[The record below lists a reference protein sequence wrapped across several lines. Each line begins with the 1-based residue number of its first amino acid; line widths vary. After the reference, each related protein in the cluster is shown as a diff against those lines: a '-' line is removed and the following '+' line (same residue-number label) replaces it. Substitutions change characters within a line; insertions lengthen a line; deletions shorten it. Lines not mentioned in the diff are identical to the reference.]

1 MYNIVT
7 YLSFIVNFVSV
18 CFMQGMTTRIHRALL
33 GGASLLLVGVCHAFP
48 QPGSYISNVASGDYT
63 DEMGNVLLV
72 NSNPVALEVQ
82 KTYSL
87 TLLQNQNQ
95 YGAIGGTVNLPHVL
109 TNTGNTTDRYTLSLV
124 QSSNDNFDLSNVKVY
139 ADRDQNGLPD
149 NTEDLLLGSIELNA
163 GQSLAVVIVGSIP
176 TTVAFNQLSSL
187 DLKAVSQQ
195 NATLSAQVTDTIRVV
210 DDAVISLI
218 KAQSASEGIIGDQI
232 TYTLTYRNTGTA
244 TRRVVLQ
251 DVLDDSLEYVSGSAI
266 WNQNTTALTDANDT
280 EASENTGITYQLKPD
295 GKSLEASIAAVAPLS
310 SGTLSFKAK
319 VKQGAANKIPNTAG
333 FVQYD
338 TDNMTV
344 KLSSFSNTVIYNL
357 AAVYGVVLN
366 NKSSSATN
374 VGNPNS
380 SPDNLVIQASLTPGQ
395 EVFFNNYVWNVGNTT
410 DVYNLSYS
418 SSNLPSCAKVN
429 FYTQD
434 GKTLLTDTNGDGKV
448 DTGSISSAAVKQI
461 QVGVSAS
468 TGCNSSV
475 SHINVDVVATS
486 IASNLVSDPIRNQI
500 TALTVVSSSSDL
512 YNADQSG
519 LGVGVVDNL
528 GQALRTVK
536 VASAKAVFPLVAK
549 NNSTQANNYNLYASF
564 SAIDVANIVPTTK
577 TGFSVKFYEGDASCQ
592 TVGKQ
597 ITNTGT
603 LAAGASKAYCAVID
617 VDASQQNFSIP
628 IWFAIQ
634 SPVNQQA
641 DSIKNQIESNVAR
654 LLTLT
659 NDQQGQVGVGGTIV
673 YAHTLKNL
681 GNMAEGANAG
691 SQVNLKV
698 VPLKNDGF
706 VYSLYY
712 DANKNGQ
719 IDSTDQII
727 SATTS
732 LNQLLGSAG
741 LLPQTDIQLLLK
753 VQAAPSAP
761 EGVVSQADIWIEISD
776 FNGIHL
782 DNLKNTDVT
791 TVATGHLQLL
801 KTQAA
806 NSSCI
811 TSNLAA
817 LSYTTQLVSVKPNQ
831 CVAYKLTLKNDGSS
845 VVKNVQFN
853 DVVPAYTSLVGTPV
867 IVPTGVDL
875 SSGEKVSALVSSL
888 DPNQEANFYFVI
900 RVNP

>member
-1 MYNIVT
+1 MKINKKKFSA
-7 YLSFIVNFVSV
+7 LSFLF
-18 CFMQGMTTRIHRALL
+18 FF
-33 GGASLLLVGVCHAFP
+33 SLEAHAFP

-87 TLLQNQNQ
+87 TLVQNQNQ
-95 YGAIGGTVNLPHVL
+95 YGVVGGAVNLPHVL
-109 TNTGNTTDRYTLSLV
+109 TNTGNTADRYTLGLM
-124 QSSNDNFDLSNVKVY
+124 QSSTDNFDLSNVKVY

-149 NTEDLLLGSIELNA
+149 NTEDLLVGSIELNA

-176 TTVAFNQLSSL
+176 TNVSFNQLSSL

-210 DDAVISLI
+210 DDAVISLV
-218 KAQSASEGIIGDQI
+218 KAQSTSEGNIGDLI

-251 DVLDDSLEYVSGSAI
+251 DVLDDSLEYVSGSAV
-266 WNQNTTALTDANDT
+266 WNQNSTALTDANDT
-280 EASENTGITYQLKPD
+280 EGSANTGIAYQLKPD
-295 GKSLEASIAAVAPLS
+295 GKSLEASITAVAPLT
-310 SGTLSFKAK
+310 SGTLAFKAK
-319 VKQGAANKIPNTAG
+319 VKQGATNKIPNTAG

-338 TDNMTV
+338 TDSTTV

-374 VGNPNS
+374 LGNPNS
-380 SPDNLVIQASLTPGQ
+380 SPDNLVVQASLKPGQ
-395 EVFFNNYVWNVGNTT
+395 EVFFNNYVWNIGNTT
-410 DVYNLSYS
+410 DTYNLSYS
-418 SSNLPSCAKVN
+418 SNNNNLSSCATVN
-429 FYTQD
+429 FYAQD

-448 DTGSISSAAVKQI
+448 DTGSISNAAVKQI

-468 TGCNSSV
+468 TGCTSSGNT
-475 SHINVDVVATS
+475 INIDVVATS
-486 IASNLVSDPIRNQI
+486 IASSTVSDPIRNQI
-500 TALTVVSSSSDL
+500 TALTATSSSSDL

-519 LGVGVVDNL
+519 LGVGIVDNA
-528 GQALRTVK
+528 GQPLRTVK
-536 VASAKAVFPLVAK
+536 VTSGKAVFPLVAK

-564 SAIDVANIVPTTK
+564 SAIDVANIALTAK

-603 LAAGASKAYCAVID
+603 LGAGASKTYCAVID
-617 VDASQQNFSIP
+617 VDVSQQNFTAP

-659 NDQQGQVGVGGTIV
+659 NDQQGQVSVGGTIV

-681 GNMAEGANAG
+681 GNIAEGANAG

-698 VPLKNDGF
+698 VPLRNDGF
-706 VYSLYY
+706 VYTLYY

-719 IDSTDQII
+719 IDSADQII

-741 LLPQTDIQLLLK
+741 LLAQADIQLLLK
-753 VQAAPSAP
+753 VQAAPSAT
-761 EGVVSQADIWIEISD
+761 EGVVSQADIVVEVSD

-791 TVATGHLQLL
+791 TVATGHLQLV

-806 NSSCI
+806 NSSC
-811 TSNLAA
+811 TTTNLAS
-817 LSYTTQLVSVKPNQ
+817 LSYSTQLVSVKPNQ
-831 CVAYKLTLKNDGSS
+831 CVVYKLTLKNDGSS

-867 IVPTGVDL
+867 IVPSGTNL
-875 SSGEKVSALVSSL
+875 SSGDKVSALVSSL

>member
-280 EASENTGITYQLKPD
+280 EASANTGITYQLKPD

-617 VDASQQNFSIP
+617 VDASQQNFSVP

-681 GNMAEGANAG
+681 GNIAEGANAG

>member
-1 MYNIVT
+1 MKINKKKFSA
-7 YLSFIVNFVSV
+7 LSFLF
-18 CFMQGMTTRIHRALL
+18 FF
-33 GGASLLLVGVCHAFP
+33 SLEAHAFP
-48 QPGSYISNVASGDYT
+48 QPGSYISNIASGDYT

-87 TLLQNQNQ
+87 TLVQNQNQ
-95 YGAIGGTVNLPHVL
+95 YGVVGGAVNLPHVL
-109 TNTGNTTDRYTLSLV
+109 TNTGNTADRYTLGLV
-124 QSSNDNFDLSNVKVY
+124 QSSTDNFDLSNVKVY

-149 NTEDLLLGSIELNA
+149 NTEDLLVGSIELNA

-176 TTVAFNQLSSL
+176 TNVSFNQLSSL

-210 DDAVISLI
+210 DDAVISLV
-218 KAQSASEGIIGDQI
+218 KAQSTSEGNIGDLI

-251 DVLDDSLEYVSGSAI
+251 DVLDDSLEYVSGSAV
-266 WNQNTTALTDANDT
+266 WNQNSTALTDANDT
-280 EASENTGITYQLKPD
+280 EGSANTGISYQLKPD
-295 GKSLEASIAAVAPLS
+295 GKSLEASITAVAPLT
-310 SGTLSFKAK
+310 SGTLAFKAK
-319 VKQGAANKIPNTAG
+319 VKQGATNKIPNTAG

-338 TDNMTV
+338 TDSTTV

-374 VGNPNS
+374 LGNPNS
-380 SPDNLVIQASLTPGQ
+380 SPDNLVVQASLKPGQ
-395 EVFFNNYVWNVGNTT
+395 EVFFNNYVWNIGNTT
-410 DVYNLSYS
+410 DTYNLSYS
-418 SSNLPSCAKVN
+418 SNNNNLSGCATVN
-429 FYTQD
+429 FYAQD

-448 DTGSISSAAVKQI
+448 DTGSISNAAVKQI

-468 TGCNSSV
+468 TGCTSSGNT
-475 SHINVDVVATS
+475 INIDVVATS
-486 IASNLVSDPIRNQI
+486 IASSTVSDPIRNQI
-500 TALTVVSSSSDL
+500 TALTAASSSSDL

-519 LGVGVVDNL
+519 LGVGIVDNA
-528 GQALRTVK
+528 GQPLRTVK
-536 VASAKAVFPLVAK
+536 ATSGKAVFPLVAK

-564 SAIDVANIVPTTK
+564 SAIDVANIALTAK

-603 LAAGASKAYCAVID
+603 LGAGASKTYCAVID
-617 VDASQQNFSIP
+617 VDVSQQNFTAP

-659 NDQQGQVGVGGTIV
+659 NDQQGQVSVGGTIV

-698 VPLKNDGF
+698 VPLRNDGF
-706 VYSLYY
+706 VYTLYY
-712 DANKNGQ
+712 DTNKNGQ

-741 LLPQTDIQLLLK
+741 LLAQADIQLLLK
-753 VQAAPSAP
+753 VQAAPSAT
-761 EGVVSQADIWIEISD
+761 EGVVSQADIVVEVSD

-791 TVATGHLQLL
+791 TVATGHLQLV

-806 NSSCI
+806 NSSC
-811 TSNLAA
+811 TTTNLAA
-817 LSYTTQLVSVKPNQ
+817 LSYSTQLVSVKPNQ
-831 CVAYKLTLKNDGSS
+831 CVVYKLTLKNDGSS

-867 IVPTGVDL
+867 IVPSGTNL
-875 SSGEKVSALVSSL
+875 SSGDKVSALVSSL

>member
-1 MYNIVT
+1 MT

-280 EASENTGITYQLKPD
+280 EASANTGITYQLKPD

-500 TALTVVSSSSDL
+500 TALTVVASSSDL

-597 ITNTGT
+597 IINTGT

>member
-1 MYNIVT
+1 MT

-280 EASENTGITYQLKPD
+280 EASANTGITYQLKPD

-338 TDNMTV
+338 TDNTTV

-395 EVFFNNYVWNVGNTT
+395 EVFFSNYVWNVGNTT

-468 TGCNSSV
+468 TGCSSSV

-486 IASNLVSDPIRNQI
+486 ITSNLVSDPIRNQI

-536 VASAKAVFPLVAK
+536 VVSAKAVFPLVAK
-549 NNSTQANNYNLYASF
+549 NNSAQANNYNLYASF
-564 SAIDVANIVPTTK
+564 SAIDVANIMPTTK

-617 VDASQQNFSIP
+617 VDASQQNFSVP

-681 GNMAEGANAG
+681 GNIAEGANAG

-867 IVPTGVDL
+867 IVPAGVDL

-888 DPNQEANFYFVI
+888 DPNEEANFYFVI

>member
-63 DEMGNVLLV
+63 DEMGNVLLI

-176 TTVAFNQLSSL
+176 TTVTFNQLSSL

-266 WNQNTTALTDANDT
+266 WNQNTIALTDANDT
-280 EASENTGITYQLKPD
+280 EASANTGITYQLKPD

-338 TDNMTV
+338 MDNTTV
-344 KLSSFSNTVIYNL
+344 KLSSVSNTVIYNL

-410 DVYNLSYS
+410 DVYNLSYN

-519 LGVGVVDNL
+519 LGTGVVDNL

-549 NNSTQANNYNLYASF
+549 NNSTQANSYNLYASF

-603 LAAGASKAYCAVID
+603 LAAGTSKAYCAVID
-617 VDASQQNFSIP
+617 VDASQQNFSAP

-634 SPVNQQA
+634 SPINQQA

-681 GNMAEGANAG
+681 GNIAEGANAG

-761 EGVVSQADIWIEISD
+761 EGVVSQADIWVEISD

-888 DPNQEANFYFVI
+888 DPNEEANFYFVI

>member
-1 MYNIVT
+1 MT

-124 QSSNDNFDLSNVKVY
+124 QSSNDNFDLINVKVY

-218 KAQSASEGIIGDQI
+218 KAQSASEGIIGDQV

-280 EASENTGITYQLKPD
+280 EASANTGITYQLKPD

-338 TDNMTV
+338 MDNTTV
-344 KLSSFSNTVIYNL
+344 KLSSVSNTVIYNL

-380 SPDNLVIQASLTPGQ
+380 SPDNLVIQASLPPGQ

-617 VDASQQNFSIP
+617 VDASQQNFSVP

-681 GNMAEGANAG
+681 GNIAEGANAG

>member
-1 MYNIVT
+1 MT

-280 EASENTGITYQLKPD
+280 EASANTGITYQLKPD

-338 TDNMTV
+338 TDNTTV

-468 TGCNSSV
+468 TGCSSSV

-564 SAIDVANIVPTTK
+564 SAIDVANIVPITK

-603 LAAGASKAYCAVID
+603 LAAGTSKAYCAVID
-617 VDASQQNFSIP
+617 VDASQQNFSAP

-634 SPVNQQA
+634 SPINQQA

-681 GNMAEGANAG
+681 GNIAEGANAG

>member
-1 MYNIVT
+1 MKINKKKFSA
-7 YLSFIVNFVSV
+7 LSFLF
-18 CFMQGMTTRIHRALL
+18 FF
-33 GGASLLLVGVCHAFP
+33 SLEAHAFP

-87 TLLQNQNQ
+87 TLVQNQNQ
-95 YGAIGGTVNLPHVL
+95 YGVVGGAVNLPHVL
-109 TNTGNTTDRYTLSLV
+109 TNTGNIADRYTLGLV
-124 QSSNDNFDLSNVKVY
+124 QSSTDNFDLSNVKVY

-149 NTEDLLLGSIELNA
+149 NTEDLLVGSIELNA

-176 TTVAFNQLSSL
+176 INVSSNQLSSL

-195 NATLSAQVTDTIRVV
+195 NTTLSAQVTDTIRVV
-210 DDAVISLI
+210 DDAVIYLV
-218 KAQSASEGIIGDQI
+218 KAQSASEGNIGDLI

-251 DVLDDSLEYVSGSAI
+251 DVLDDSLEYVAGSAS

-280 EASENTGITYQLKPD
+280 EGSANTGISYQLKPD
-295 GKSLEASIAAVAPLS
+295 GKSLEASITAVAPLT
-310 SGTLSFKAK
+310 SGTLAFKAK
-319 VKQGAANKIPNTAG
+319 VKQDAVNKIPNTAG

-338 TDNMTV
+338 TDNTTV

-374 VGNPNS
+374 LGNPNS
-380 SPDNLVIQASLTPGQ
+380 SPDNLVVQASLKPGQ
-395 EVFFNNYVWNVGNTT
+395 EVFFNNYVWNIGNTT
-410 DVYNLSYS
+410 DTYNLSYS

-448 DTGSISSAAVKQI
+448 DTGSISNAAVKQI

-468 TGCNSSV
+468 TGCTGSV
-475 SHINVDVVATS
+475 ININIDVVATS
-486 IASNLVSDPIRNQI
+486 IASSTVSDPIRNQI
-500 TALTVVSSSSDL
+500 TALTAASSSSDL

-519 LGVGVVDNL
+519 LGVGIVDNA
-528 GQALRTVK
+528 GQPLRTVK
-536 VASAKAVFPLVAK
+536 VTSGKAVFPLVAK

-564 SAIDVANIVPTTK
+564 SAIDVANIALTAK

-603 LAAGASKAYCAVID
+603 LGAGASKSYCAVID
-617 VDASQQNFSIP
+617 VDASQQNFTAP
-628 IWFAIQ
+628 IWFVIQ

-641 DSIKNQIESNVAR
+641 DSLKNQIESNVAR

-659 NDQQGQVGVGGTIV
+659 NDQQGQVSVGGTIV

-681 GNMAEGANAG
+681 GNIVEGANAG

-698 VPLKNDGF
+698 VPLRNDGF
-706 VYSLYY
+706 VYTLYY

-719 IDSTDQII
+719 IDSADQII
-727 SATTS
+727 SATTG

-741 LLPQTDIQLLLK
+741 LLAQADIQLLLK
-753 VQAAPSAP
+753 VQAAPSAT
-761 EGVVSQADIWIEISD
+761 EGVISQADIVVEVSD

-791 TVATGHLQLL
+791 TVATGHLQLV

-806 NSSCI
+806 NSSC
-811 TSNLAA
+811 TTTNLAS
-817 LSYTTQLVSVKPNQ
+817 LNYSTQLVSVKPNQ
-831 CVAYKLTLKNDGSS
+831 CVVYKLTLKNDGGS

-853 DVVPAYTSLVGTPV
+853 DVVPAYTSLVGTPA
-867 IVPTGVDL
+867 IVPSGTNL
-875 SSGEKVSALVSSL
+875 SSGDKVSALVSSL

>member
-1 MYNIVT
+1 MKINKKKFSA
-7 YLSFIVNFVSV
+7 LSFLF
-18 CFMQGMTTRIHRALL
+18 FF
-33 GGASLLLVGVCHAFP
+33 SLEAHAFP

-87 TLLQNQNQ
+87 DLAQDQEQ
-95 YGAIGGTVNLPHVL
+95 YGSIGGTVNLPHVL
-109 TNTGNTTDRYTLSLV
+109 TNTGNTADQYTLSLL
-124 QSSNDNFDLSNVKVY
+124 QSSNDHFDLSAVKVY

-163 GQSLAVVIVGSIP
+163 GQSLSVVIVGSIP
-176 TTVAFNQLSSL
+176 SNVSFDQLSRL
-187 DLKAVSQQ
+187 DLRAVSQQ
-195 NATLSAQVTDTIRVV
+195 NTSLSAQVTDTIRVV

-218 KAQSASEGIIGDQI
+218 KAQSASEGNIGDLI

-251 DVLDDSLEYVSGSAI
+251 DVLDDSLEYVAGSAS
-266 WNQNTTALTDANDT
+266 WNQNSTALTDANDT
-280 EASENTGITYQLKPD
+280 EAAANTGIAYQLKPD
-295 GKSLEASIAAVAPLS
+295 GKSLEASITAVAPLT
-310 SGTLSFKAK
+310 SGTLTFKAK
-319 VKQGAANKIPNTAG
+319 VKQGATSKIPNTAA

-338 TDNMTV
+338 ADNTTV

-357 AAVYGVVLN
+357 NAIYAVVLN
-366 NKSSSATN
+366 NTSSSASN
-374 VGNPNS
+374 AGDPDN
-380 SPDNLVIQASLTPGQ
+380 SPDNLVIQASLKPGQ

-410 DVYNLSYS
+410 DTYNLSYS
-418 SSNLPSCAKVN
+418 SNNLPSCAKVT
-429 FYTQD
+429 FYARD

-448 DTGSISSAAVKQI
+448 DTGSISNAALKQI
-461 QVGVSAS
+461 QVGVSAA
-468 TGCNSSV
+468 TGCSS
-475 SHINVDVVATS
+475 SINNINIDVRATS
-486 IASNLVSDPIRNQI
+486 IASSSVSDPIRNQI
-500 TALTVVSSSSDL
+500 TALTVASSSSDL

-519 LGVGVVDNL
+519 LGVGVVENA
-528 GQALRTVK
+528 GQPLRTLK
-536 VASAKAVFPLVAK
+536 VAAGKVVFPLVAK
-549 NNSTQANNYNLYASF
+549 NNSTQANHYNLYASF
-564 SAIDVANIVPTTK
+564 SAIDVTNIATTAK

-592 TVGKQ
+592 TLGKQ

-603 LAAGASKAYCAVID
+603 LAAGASKSYCAVID
-617 VDASQQNFSIP
+617 VDPSQQNFTAP
-628 IWFAIQ
+628 IWFAMQ

-654 LLTLT
+654 LLSLS
-659 NDQQGQVGVGGTIV
+659 NDQQGQVSVGGTIV
-673 YAHTLKNL
+673 YVHTLKNL
-681 GNMAEGANAG
+681 GNIAEGANAG

-706 VYSLYY
+706 VYTLYY
-712 DANKNGQ
+712 DVNKNAQ
-719 IDSTDQII
+719 IDSVDQII
-727 SATTS
+727 SATSS

-741 LLPQTDIQLLLK
+741 LAPQAEIQLLLK
-753 VQAAPSAP
+753 VQAAPSAT
-761 EGVVSQADIWIEISD
+761 EGVMSQADIVIEASD

-782 DNLKNTDVT
+782 ESLKNTDLT
-791 TVATGHLQLL
+791 TVATGHLQLV

-806 NSSCI
+806 NSSCS

-817 LSYTTQLVSVKPNQ
+817 LSYSTQLVSVKPNQ
-831 CVAYKLTLKNDGSS
+831 CVVYKLTLKNDGAA

-867 IVPTGVDL
+867 IVPAGTNL
-875 SSGEKVSALVSSL
+875 SSGDKVSALVGSL
-888 DPNQEANFYFVI
+888 DPSQEANFYFVI

>member
-1 MYNIVT
+1 
-7 YLSFIVNFVSV
+7 
-18 CFMQGMTTRIHRALL
+18 MTTRIHRALL

-280 EASENTGITYQLKPD
+280 EASANTGITYQLKPD

-338 TDNMTV
+338 TDNTTV

-395 EVFFNNYVWNVGNTT
+395 EVFFSNYVWNVGNTT

-468 TGCNSSV
+468 TGCSSSV

-486 IASNLVSDPIRNQI
+486 ITSNLVSDPIRNQI

-536 VASAKAVFPLVAK
+536 VVSAKAVFPLVAK
-549 NNSTQANNYNLYASF
+549 NNSAQANNYNLYASF
-564 SAIDVANIVPTTK
+564 SAIDVANIMPTTK

-617 VDASQQNFSIP
+617 VDASQQNFSVP

-681 GNMAEGANAG
+681 GNIAEGANAG

-867 IVPTGVDL
+867 IVPAGVDL

-888 DPNQEANFYFVI
+888 DPNEEANFYFVI

>member
-1 MYNIVT
+1 MKINKKKFSA
-7 YLSFIVNFVSV
+7 LSFLF
-18 CFMQGMTTRIHRALL
+18 FF
-33 GGASLLLVGVCHAFP
+33 SLEAHAFP

-87 TLLQNQNQ
+87 TLVQNQNQ
-95 YGAIGGTVNLPHVL
+95 YGVVGGAVNLPHVL
-109 TNTGNTTDRYTLSLV
+109 TNTGNTADRYTLGLV
-124 QSSNDNFDLSNVKVY
+124 QSSTDNFDLSNVKVY

-149 NTEDLLLGSIELNA
+149 NTEDLLVGSIELNA

-176 TTVAFNQLSSL
+176 INVSFNQLSSL

-210 DDAVISLI
+210 DDAVISLV
-218 KAQSASEGIIGDQI
+218 KAQSASEGNIGDLI

-251 DVLDDSLEYVSGSAI
+251 DVLDDSLEYVSGSAV
-266 WNQNTTALTDANDT
+266 WNQNSTALTDANDT
-280 EASENTGITYQLKPD
+280 EGSANTGISYQLKPD
-295 GKSLEASIAAVAPLS
+295 GKSLEASITAVAPLT
-310 SGTLSFKAK
+310 SGTLAFKAK
-319 VKQGAANKIPNTAG
+319 VKQGAVNKIPNTAG

-338 TDNMTV
+338 TDNTTV

-374 VGNPNS
+374 LGNPNS
-380 SPDNLVIQASLTPGQ
+380 SPDNLVVQASLKPGQ
-395 EVFFNNYVWNVGNTT
+395 EVFFNNYVWNIGNTT
-410 DVYNLSYS
+410 DTYNLSYS

-448 DTGSISSAAVKQI
+448 DTGSISNAAVKQI

-468 TGCNSSV
+468 TGCTSSV
-475 SHINVDVVATS
+475 SNINIDVVATS
-486 IASNLVSDPIRNQI
+486 IASSTASDPIRNQI
-500 TALTVVSSSSDL
+500 TVLTAASSSSDL

-519 LGVGVVDNL
+519 LGVGIVDNA
-528 GQALRTVK
+528 GQPLRTVK
-536 VASAKAVFPLVAK
+536 VTSGKAVFPLVAK

-564 SAIDVANIVPTTK
+564 SAIDVTNIALTAK

-603 LAAGASKAYCAVID
+603 LGAGASKTYCAVID
-617 VDASQQNFSIP
+617 VDASQQNFTTP

-654 LLTLT
+654 LVALT
-659 NDQQGQVGVGGTIV
+659 NDQQGQVSVGGTIV

-698 VPLKNDGF
+698 VPLRNDGF
-706 VYSLYY
+706 VYTLYY

-719 IDSTDQII
+719 IDSADQII
-727 SATTS
+727 GATTS

-741 LLPQTDIQLLLK
+741 LLAQADIQLLLK
-753 VQAAPSAP
+753 VQAAPSAT
-761 EGVVSQADIWIEISD
+761 EGVVSQADIVVEVSD

-791 TVATGHLQLL
+791 TVATGHLQLV

-806 NSSCI
+806 NSSC
-811 TSNLAA
+811 TTTNLAA
-817 LSYTTQLVSVKPNQ
+817 LSYSTQLVSVKPNQ
-831 CVAYKLTLKNDGSS
+831 CVVYKLTLKNDGGS

-853 DVVPAYTSLVGTPV
+853 DVVPAYTSIVGTPV
-867 IVPTGVDL
+867 IVPSGTNL
-875 SSGEKVSALVSSL
+875 SSGDKVSALVSSL

>member
-266 WNQNTTALTDANDT
+266 WNQNTIALTDANDT
-280 EASENTGITYQLKPD
+280 EASVNTGITYQLKPD

-319 VKQGAANKIPNTAG
+319 VKQGATNKIPNTAG

-338 TDNMTV
+338 MDNTTV
-344 KLSSFSNTVIYNL
+344 KLSSVSNTVIYNL

-500 TALTVVSSSSDL
+500 TALTVVASSSDL

-519 LGVGVVDNL
+519 LGTGVVDNL

-549 NNSTQANNYNLYASF
+549 NNSTQANSYNLYASF

-617 VDASQQNFSIP
+617 VDASQQNFSVP

-681 GNMAEGANAG
+681 GNIAEGANAG

-867 IVPTGVDL
+867 IVPTGIDL

>member
-1 MYNIVT
+1 MKINKKKFSA
-7 YLSFIVNFVSV
+7 LSFLF
-18 CFMQGMTTRIHRALL
+18 FF
-33 GGASLLLVGVCHAFP
+33 SLEAHAFP

-87 TLLQNQNQ
+87 TLVQNQNQ
-95 YGAIGGTVNLPHVL
+95 YGVVGGSVNLPHVL
-109 TNTGNTTDRYTLSLV
+109 TNTGNTADRYTLGLV
-124 QSSNDNFDLSNVKVY
+124 QSSTDNFDLSNVKVY

-149 NTEDLLLGSIELNA
+149 NTEDLLVGSIELNA

-176 TTVAFNQLSSL
+176 TNVSFNQLSSL
-187 DLKAVSQQ
+187 DLKALSQQ

-210 DDAVISLI
+210 DDAVISLV
-218 KAQSASEGIIGDQI
+218 KAQSTSEGNIGDLI

-251 DVLDDSLEYVSGSAI
+251 DVLDDSLEYVSGSAV
-266 WNQNTTALTDANDT
+266 WNQNSTALTDANDT
-280 EASENTGITYQLKPD
+280 EGSANTGIAYQLKPD
-295 GKSLEASIAAVAPLS
+295 GKSLEASITAVAPLT
-310 SGTLSFKAK
+310 SGTLAFKAK
-319 VKQGAANKIPNTAG
+319 VKQGATNKIPNTAG

-338 TDNMTV
+338 TDSTTV

-374 VGNPNS
+374 LGNPNG
-380 SPDNLVIQASLTPGQ
+380 SPDNLVVQASLKPGQ
-395 EVFFNNYVWNVGNTT
+395 EVFFNNYVWNIGNTT
-410 DVYNLSYS
+410 DIYNLSYS
-418 SSNLPSCAKVN
+418 SNNNNLPSCATVN

-448 DTGSISSAAVKQI
+448 DTGSISNAAVKQI

-468 TGCNSSV
+468 TGCTSSGNT
-475 SHINVDVVATS
+475 INIDVVATS
-486 IASNLVSDPIRNQI
+486 IASSTVSDPIRNQI
-500 TALTVVSSSSDL
+500 TALTATSSSSDL

-519 LGVGVVDNL
+519 LGVGIVDNA
-528 GQALRTVK
+528 GQPLRTVK
-536 VASAKAVFPLVAK
+536 VTSGKAVFPLVAK
-549 NNSTQANNYNLYASF
+549 NNSTQANSYNLYASF
-564 SAIDVANIVPTTK
+564 SAIDVANIALTAK

-603 LAAGASKAYCAVID
+603 LGAGASKTYCAVID
-617 VDASQQNFSIP
+617 VDASQQNFTTP

-634 SPVNQQA
+634 SLVNQQA

-659 NDQQGQVGVGGTIV
+659 NDQQGQVSVGGTIV

-681 GNMAEGANAG
+681 GNIAEGANAG

-706 VYSLYY
+706 VYTLYY

-719 IDSTDQII
+719 IDSVDQII

-741 LLPQTDIQLLLK
+741 LLAQADIQLLLK
-753 VQAAPSAP
+753 VQAAPSAT
-761 EGVVSQADIWIEISD
+761 EGVVSQADIVVEVSD

-791 TVATGHLQLL
+791 TVATGHLQLV

-806 NSSCI
+806 NSSC
-811 TSNLAA
+811 TTTNLAA
-817 LSYTTQLVSVKPNQ
+817 LSYSTQLVSVKPNQ
-831 CVAYKLTLKNDGSS
+831 CVVYKLTLKNDGSS

-867 IVPTGVDL
+867 IVPSGTNL
-875 SSGEKVSALVSSL
+875 SSGDKVSALVSSL

>member
-1 MYNIVT
+1 MT

-295 GKSLEASIAAVAPLS
+295 GKSLEASIAAVAPLR

-338 TDNMTV
+338 MDNTTV
-344 KLSSFSNTVIYNL
+344 KLSSVSNTVIYNL

>member
-1 MYNIVT
+1 MKINKKKFSA
-7 YLSFIVNFVSV
+7 LSFLF
-18 CFMQGMTTRIHRALL
+18 FF
-33 GGASLLLVGVCHAFP
+33 SLEAHAFP

-87 TLLQNQNQ
+87 TLVQNQNQ
-95 YGAIGGTVNLPHVL
+95 YGVVGGAVNLPHVL
-109 TNTGNTTDRYTLSLV
+109 TNTGNTADRYTLGLV
-124 QSSNDNFDLSNVKVY
+124 QSSTDNFDLSNVKVY

-149 NTEDLLLGSIELNA
+149 NTEDLLVGSIELNA

-176 TTVAFNQLSSL
+176 TNVSFNQLSSL

-195 NATLSAQVTDTIRVV
+195 NTTLSAQVTDTIRVV
-210 DDAVISLI
+210 DDAVISLV
-218 KAQSASEGIIGDQI
+218 KAQSTSEGNIGDLI

-251 DVLDDSLEYVSGSAI
+251 DVLDDSLEYVSGSAV
-266 WNQNTTALTDANDT
+266 WNQNSTALTDANDT
-280 EASENTGITYQLKPD
+280 EGSANTGISYQLKPD
-295 GKSLEASIAAVAPLS
+295 GKSLEASITAVAPLT
-310 SGTLSFKAK
+310 SGTLAFKAK
-319 VKQGAANKIPNTAG
+319 VKQGATNKIPNTAG

-338 TDNMTV
+338 TDSTTV

-366 NKSSSATN
+366 NESSSATN
-374 VGNPNS
+374 LGNPNS
-380 SPDNLVIQASLTPGQ
+380 SPDNLVVQASLKPGQ
-395 EVFFNNYVWNVGNTT
+395 EVFFNNYVWNIGNTT
-410 DVYNLSYS
+410 DTYNLSYS
-418 SSNLPSCAKVN
+418 SNNNNLPSCATVN

-448 DTGSISSAAVKQI
+448 DTGSISNAAVKQI

-468 TGCNSSV
+468 TGCSSSV
-475 SHINVDVVATS
+475 SNINIDVVATS
-486 IASNLVSDPIRNQI
+486 IASSAVSDPIRNQI
-500 TALTVVSSSSDL
+500 TALTAESSSSDL

-519 LGVGVVDNL
+519 LGVGIVDNA
-528 GQALRTVK
+528 GQPLRTVK
-536 VASAKAVFPLVAK
+536 VTSGKAVFPLVAK

-564 SAIDVANIVPTTK
+564 SAIDVANIALTAK
-577 TGFSVKFYEGDASCQ
+577 MGFSVKFYEGDASCQ

-603 LAAGASKAYCAVID
+603 LGAGASKTYCAVID
-617 VDASQQNFSIP
+617 VDASQQNFTTP

-659 NDQQGQVGVGGTIV
+659 NDQQGQVSVGGTIV

-698 VPLKNDGF
+698 VPLRNDGF
-706 VYSLYY
+706 VYTLYY

-719 IDSTDQII
+719 IDSADQII

-741 LLPQTDIQLLLK
+741 LLAQADIQLLLK
-753 VQAAPSAP
+753 VQAAPSAT
-761 EGVVSQADIWIEISD
+761 EGVVSQADIVVEVSD

-791 TVATGHLQLL
+791 TVATGHLQLV

-806 NSSCI
+806 NSSCA
-811 TSNLAA
+811 TTNLAA
-817 LSYTTQLVSVKPNQ
+817 LSYSTQLVSVKPNQ
-831 CVAYKLTLKNDGSS
+831 CVVYKLTLKNDGGS

-867 IVPTGVDL
+867 IVPSGTNL
-875 SSGEKVSALVSSL
+875 SSGDKVSALVSSL

>member
-1 MYNIVT
+1 MT

-811 TSNLAA
+811 TSNIAA

>member
-124 QSSNDNFDLSNVKVY
+124 QSSNDNFDLINVKVY

-280 EASENTGITYQLKPD
+280 EASANTGITYQLKPD

-338 TDNMTV
+338 MDNTTV
-344 KLSSFSNTVIYNL
+344 KLSSVSNTVIYNL

-380 SPDNLVIQASLTPGQ
+380 SPDNLVIQASLPPGQ
-395 EVFFNNYVWNVGNTT
+395 EVFFSNYVWNVGNTT

-468 TGCNSSV
+468 TGCSSSV

-500 TALTVVSSSSDL
+500 TALTVVASSSDL

-712 DANKNGQ
+712 DTNKNGQ

-817 LSYTTQLVSVKPNQ
+817 LSYTTQLVLVKPNQ
-831 CVAYKLTLKNDGSS
+831 CVTYKLTLKNDGSS

>member
-1 MYNIVT
+1 
-7 YLSFIVNFVSV
+7 
-18 CFMQGMTTRIHRALL
+18 
-33 GGASLLLVGVCHAFP
+33 
-48 QPGSYISNVASGDYT
+48 
-63 DEMGNVLLV
+63 MGNVLLV

-87 TLLQNQNQ
+87 TLVQNQNQ
-95 YGAIGGTVNLPHVL
+95 YGVVGGAVNLPHVL
-109 TNTGNTTDRYTLSLV
+109 TNTGNTADRYTLGLV
-124 QSSNDNFDLSNVKVY
+124 QSSTDNFDLSNVKVY

-149 NTEDLLLGSIELNA
+149 NTEDLLVGSIELNA

-176 TTVAFNQLSSL
+176 TNVSFNQLSSL

-210 DDAVISLI
+210 DDAVISLV
-218 KAQSASEGIIGDQI
+218 KAQSTSEGNIGDLI

-251 DVLDDSLEYVSGSAI
+251 DVLDDSLEYVSGSAV
-266 WNQNTTALTDANDT
+266 WNQNSTALTDANDT
-280 EASENTGITYQLKPD
+280 EGSANTGIAYQLKPD
-295 GKSLEASIAAVAPLS
+295 GKSLEASITAVAPLT
-310 SGTLSFKAK
+310 SGTLAFKAK
-319 VKQGAANKIPNTAG
+319 VKQGATNKIPNTAG

-338 TDNMTV
+338 TDSTTV

-366 NKSSSATN
+366 NESSSATN
-374 VGNPNS
+374 LGNPNS
-380 SPDNLVIQASLTPGQ
+380 SPDNLVVQASLKPGQ
-395 EVFFNNYVWNVGNTT
+395 EVFFNNYVWNIGNTT
-410 DVYNLSYS
+410 DTYNLSYS
-418 SSNLPSCAKVN
+418 SNNNNLPSCATVN

-448 DTGSISSAAVKQI
+448 DTGSISNAAVKQI

-468 TGCNSSV
+468 TGCSSSV
-475 SHINVDVVATS
+475 SNINIDVVATS
-486 IASNLVSDPIRNQI
+486 IASSAVSDPIRNQI
-500 TALTVVSSSSDL
+500 TALTAESSSSDL

-519 LGVGVVDNL
+519 LGVGIVDNA
-528 GQALRTVK
+528 GQPLRTVK
-536 VASAKAVFPLVAK
+536 VTSGKAVFPLVAK

-564 SAIDVANIVPTTK
+564 SAIDVANIMPTTK
-577 TGFSVKFYEGDASCQ
+577 AGFSVKFYEGDASCQ

-603 LAAGASKAYCAVID
+603 LGAGASKAYCAVID
-617 VDASQQNFSIP
+617 VDVSQQNFTAP

-634 SPVNQQA
+634 SPVNQQE

-659 NDQQGQVGVGGTIV
+659 NDQQGQVSVGGTIV

-698 VPLKNDGF
+698 VPLRNDGF
-706 VYSLYY
+706 VYTLYY

-719 IDSTDQII
+719 IDSVDQII

-741 LLPQTDIQLLLK
+741 LLAQADIQLLLK
-753 VQAAPSAP
+753 VQAAPSAT
-761 EGVVSQADIWIEISD
+761 EGVVSQADIVVEVSD

-791 TVATGHLQLL
+791 TVATGHLQLV

-806 NSSCI
+806 NSGC
-811 TSNLAA
+811 TTTNLAS
-817 LSYTTQLVSVKPNQ
+817 LSYSTQLVSVKPNQ
-831 CVAYKLTLKNDGSS
+831 CVVYKLTLKNDGGS

-867 IVPTGVDL
+867 IVPSGTNL
-875 SSGEKVSALVSSL
+875 SSGDKVSALVSSL
-888 DPNQEANFYFVI
+888 DPSQEANFYFVI

>member
-1 MYNIVT
+1 MT

-18 CFMQGMTTRIHRALL
+18 CFMQGMTTRIHCALL

-218 KAQSASEGIIGDQI
+218 KAQSASEGIIGDQV

-280 EASENTGITYQLKPD
+280 EASANTGITYQLKPD

-338 TDNMTV
+338 MDNTTV
-344 KLSSFSNTVIYNL
+344 KLSSVSNTVIYNL

-519 LGVGVVDNL
+519 LGIGVVDNL

-549 NNSTQANNYNLYASF
+549 NNSAQANNYNLYASF
-564 SAIDVANIVPTTK
+564 SAIDVANIMPTTK

-617 VDASQQNFSIP
+617 VDASQQNFSVP

-634 SPVNQQA
+634 SPINQQA

-681 GNMAEGANAG
+681 GNIAEGANAG

-761 EGVVSQADIWIEISD
+761 EGVVSQADIWVEISD

>member
-280 EASENTGITYQLKPD
+280 EASANTGITYQLKPD

-338 TDNMTV
+338 ADNMTV

-366 NKSSSATN
+366 K
-374 VGNPNS
+374 
-380 SPDNLVIQASLTPGQ
+380 DR
-395 EVFFNNYVWNVGNTT
+395 
-410 DVYNLSYS
+410 
-418 SSNLPSCAKVN
+418 K
-429 FYTQD
+429 
-434 GKTLLTDTNGDGKV
+434 
-448 DTGSISSAAVKQI
+448 
-461 QVGVSAS
+461 
-468 TGCNSSV
+468 
-475 SHINVDVVATS
+475 
-486 IASNLVSDPIRNQI
+486 
-500 TALTVVSSSSDL
+500 
-512 YNADQSG
+512 
-519 LGVGVVDNL
+519 
-528 GQALRTVK
+528 
-536 VASAKAVFPLVAK
+536 
-549 NNSTQANNYNLYASF
+549 
-564 SAIDVANIVPTTK
+564 
-577 TGFSVKFYEGDASCQ
+577 
-592 TVGKQ
+592 
-597 ITNTGT
+597 
-603 LAAGASKAYCAVID
+603 
-617 VDASQQNFSIP
+617 
-628 IWFAIQ
+628 
-634 SPVNQQA
+634 
-641 DSIKNQIESNVAR
+641 
-654 LLTLT
+654 
-659 NDQQGQVGVGGTIV
+659 
-673 YAHTLKNL
+673 
-681 GNMAEGANAG
+681 
-691 SQVNLKV
+691 
-698 VPLKNDGF
+698 
-706 VYSLYY
+706 
-712 DANKNGQ
+712 
-719 IDSTDQII
+719 
-727 SATTS
+727 
-732 LNQLLGSAG
+732 
-741 LLPQTDIQLLLK
+741 
-753 VQAAPSAP
+753 
-761 EGVVSQADIWIEISD
+761 
-776 FNGIHL
+776 
-782 DNLKNTDVT
+782 
-791 TVATGHLQLL
+791 
-801 KTQAA
+801 
-806 NSSCI
+806 
-811 TSNLAA
+811 
-817 LSYTTQLVSVKPNQ
+817 
-831 CVAYKLTLKNDGSS
+831 S
-845 VVKNVQFN
+845 VV
-853 DVVPAYTSLVGTPV
+853 
-867 IVPTGVDL
+867 
-875 SSGEKVSALVSSL
+875 
-888 DPNQEANFYFVI
+888 
-900 RVNP
+900 

>member
-1 MYNIVT
+1 MKINKKKFSA
-7 YLSFIVNFVSV
+7 LSFLF
-18 CFMQGMTTRIHRALL
+18 FF
-33 GGASLLLVGVCHAFP
+33 SLEAHAFP

-87 TLLQNQNQ
+87 TLVQNQNQ
-95 YGAIGGTVNLPHVL
+95 YGVVGGAVNLPHVL
-109 TNTGNTTDRYTLSLV
+109 TNTGNTADRYTLGLV
-124 QSSNDNFDLSNVKVY
+124 QSSTDNFDLSNVKLY

-149 NTEDLLLGSIELNA
+149 NTEDLLVGSIELNA
-163 GQSLAVVIVGSIP
+163 GQSLAVVLVGSIP
-176 TTVAFNQLSSL
+176 TNVSFNQLSSL
-187 DLKAVSQQ
+187 DLKAESQQ
-195 NATLSAQVTDTIRVV
+195 SATLSAQVTDTIRVV
-210 DDAVISLI
+210 DDAVISLV
-218 KAQSASEGIIGDQI
+218 KAQSASEGNIGDLI
-232 TYTLTYRNTGTA
+232 TYTLTYRNIGTA
-244 TRRVVLQ
+244 TRPVVLQ
-251 DVLDDSLEYVSGSAI
+251 DVLDDSLEYVSGSAV
-266 WNQNTTALTDANDT
+266 WNQNSTALTDANDT
-280 EASENTGITYQLKPD
+280 EGSANKGIAYQLKPD
-295 GKSLEASIAAVAPLS
+295 GKSLEASITAVAPLT
-310 SGTLSFKAK
+310 SGTLAFKAK

-338 TDNMTV
+338 MDNTTV

-366 NKSSSATN
+366 NTSSSATN
-374 VGNPNS
+374 VGNPNN
-380 SPDNLVIQASLTPGQ
+380 SPDNLVIQASLKPGQ
-395 EVFFNNYVWNVGNTT
+395 EVFFNNYVWNIGNTT
-410 DVYNLSYS
+410 DAYNLSYS
-418 SSNLPSCAKVN
+418 SNNLPSCVKVN

-448 DTGSISSAAVKQI
+448 DTGSISNAAVKQI

-468 TGCNSSV
+468 TGCTSSV
-475 SHINVDVVATS
+475 SNINIDVVATS
-486 IASNLVSDPIRNQI
+486 IASSAVFDPIRNQI
-500 TALTVVSSSSDL
+500 TALTAASSSSDL

-519 LGVGVVDNL
+519 LGVGIVDNAV
-528 GQALRTVK
+528 QPLRTVK
-536 VASAKAVFPLVAK
+536 VTSGKAVFPLVAK

-564 SAIDVANIVPTTK
+564 SAIDVANIALTAK

-603 LAAGASKAYCAVID
+603 LGAGASKSYCAVVD
-617 VDASQQNFSIP
+617 VDVSQQNFTAP

-659 NDQQGQVGVGGTIV
+659 NDQQGQVSVGGTIV

-698 VPLKNDGF
+698 VPLRNDGF
-706 VYSLYY
+706 VYTLYY

-719 IDSTDQII
+719 IDSADQII

-741 LLPQTDIQLLLK
+741 LLAQADIQLLLK
-753 VQAAPSAP
+753 VQATPSAT
-761 EGVVSQADIWIEISD
+761 EGVVSQADIVVEVSD

-791 TVATGHLQLL
+791 TVATGHLQLV

-806 NSSCI
+806 NSSC
-811 TSNLAA
+811 TTTNLAA
-817 LSYTTQLVSVKPNQ
+817 LSYSTQLVSVKPNQ
-831 CVAYKLTLKNDGSS
+831 CVVYKLTLKNDGGS

-867 IVPTGVDL
+867 IVPSGTNL
-875 SSGEKVSALVSSL
+875 SSGDKVSALVSSL

>member
-1 MYNIVT
+1 MRW
-7 YLSFIVNFVSV
+7 
-18 CFMQGMTTRIHRALL
+18 GMFYWSIPIPWHWK
-33 GGASLLLVGVCHAFP
+33 CK
-48 QPGSYISNVASGDYT
+48 
-63 DEMGNVLLV
+63 
-72 NSNPVALEVQ
+72 

-87 TLLQNQNQ
+87 TLVQNQNQ
-95 YGAIGGTVNLPHVL
+95 YGVVGGAVNLPHVL
-109 TNTGNTTDRYTLSLV
+109 TNTGNTADRYTLGLV
-124 QSSNDNFDLSNVKVY
+124 QSSTDNFDLSNVKVY

-149 NTEDLLLGSIELNA
+149 NTEDLLVGSIELNA

-176 TTVAFNQLSSL
+176 TNVSFNQLSSL

-195 NATLSAQVTDTIRVV
+195 NTTLSAQVTDTIRVV
-210 DDAVISLI
+210 DDAVISLV
-218 KAQSASEGIIGDQI
+218 KAQSTSEGNIGDLI

-251 DVLDDSLEYVSGSAI
+251 DVLDDSLEYVSGSAV
-266 WNQNTTALTDANDT
+266 WNQNSTALTDANDT
-280 EASENTGITYQLKPD
+280 EGSANTGISYQLKPD
-295 GKSLEASIAAVAPLS
+295 GKSLEASITAVAPLT
-310 SGTLSFKAK
+310 SGTLAFKAK
-319 VKQGAANKIPNTAG
+319 VKQGATNKIPNTAG

-338 TDNMTV
+338 TDSTTV

-374 VGNPNS
+374 LGNPNS
-380 SPDNLVIQASLTPGQ
+380 SPDNLVVQASLKPGQ
-395 EVFFNNYVWNVGNTT
+395 EVFFNNYVWNIGNTT
-410 DVYNLSYS
+410 DTYNLSYS
-418 SSNLPSCAKVN
+418 SNNNNLPSCATVN

-448 DTGSISSAAVKQI
+448 DTGSISNAAVKQI

-468 TGCNSSV
+468 TGCSSSV
-475 SHINVDVVATS
+475 SNINIDVVATS
-486 IASNLVSDPIRNQI
+486 IASSAVSDPIRNQI
-500 TALTVVSSSSDL
+500 TALTAESSSSDL

-519 LGVGVVDNL
+519 LGVGIVDNA
-528 GQALRTVK
+528 GQPLRTVK
-536 VASAKAVFPLVAK
+536 VTSGKAVFPLVAK

-564 SAIDVANIVPTTK
+564 SAIDVANIMPTTK
-577 TGFSVKFYEGDASCQ
+577 AGFSVKFYEGDASCQ

-603 LAAGASKAYCAVID
+603 LSAGASKAYCAVID
-617 VDASQQNFSIP
+617 VDVSQQNFTAP

-634 SPVNQQA
+634 SPVNQHA

-659 NDQQGQVGVGGTIV
+659 NDQQGQVSVGGTIV

-698 VPLKNDGF
+698 VPLRNDGF
-706 VYSLYY
+706 VYTLYY

-719 IDSTDQII
+719 IDSVDQII

-741 LLPQTDIQLLLK
+741 LLAQADIQLLLK
-753 VQAAPSAP
+753 VQAAPSAT
-761 EGVVSQADIWIEISD
+761 EGVVSQADIVVEVSD
-776 FNGIHL
+776 YNGIHL
-782 DNLKNTDVT
+782 DNLKNTDLT
-791 TVATGHLQLL
+791 TVATGHLQLV

-806 NSSCI
+806 NSGC
-811 TSNLAA
+811 TTTNLAS
-817 LSYTTQLVSVKPNQ
+817 LSYSTQLVSVKPNQ
-831 CVAYKLTLKNDGSS
+831 CVVYKLTLKNDGGS

-867 IVPTGVDL
+867 IVPSGTNL
-875 SSGEKVSALVSSL
+875 SSGDKVSALVSSL
-888 DPNQEANFYFVI
+888 DPSQEANFYFVI

>member
-1 MYNIVT
+1 MKINKKKFSA
-7 YLSFIVNFVSV
+7 LSFLF
-18 CFMQGMTTRIHRALL
+18 FF
-33 GGASLLLVGVCHAFP
+33 SLEAHAFP

-87 TLLQNQNQ
+87 TLVQNQNQ
-95 YGAIGGTVNLPHVL
+95 YGVVGGAVNLPHVL
-109 TNTGNTTDRYTLSLV
+109 TNTGNTADRYTLGLV
-124 QSSNDNFDLSNVKVY
+124 QSSTDNFDLSNVKVY

-149 NTEDLLLGSIELNA
+149 NTEDLLVGSIELNA

-176 TTVAFNQLSSL
+176 TNVSFNQLSSL

-195 NATLSAQVTDTIRVV
+195 NTTLSAQVTDTIRVV
-210 DDAVISLI
+210 DDAVISLV
-218 KAQSASEGIIGDQI
+218 KAQSTSEGNIGDLI

-251 DVLDDSLEYVSGSAI
+251 DVLDDSLEYVSGSAV
-266 WNQNTTALTDANDT
+266 WNQNSTALTDANDT
-280 EASENTGITYQLKPD
+280 EGSANTGISYQLKPD
-295 GKSLEASIAAVAPLS
+295 GKSLEASITAVAPLT
-310 SGTLSFKAK
+310 SGTLAFKAK
-319 VKQGAANKIPNTAG
+319 VKQGATNKIPNTAG

-338 TDNMTV
+338 TDSTTV

-366 NKSSSATN
+366 NESSSATN
-374 VGNPNS
+374 LGNPNS
-380 SPDNLVIQASLTPGQ
+380 SPDNLVVQASLKPGQ
-395 EVFFNNYVWNVGNTT
+395 EVFFNNYVWNIGNTT
-410 DVYNLSYS
+410 DTYNLSYS
-418 SSNLPSCAKVN
+418 SNNNNLPSCATVN

-448 DTGSISSAAVKQI
+448 DTGSISNAAVKQI

-468 TGCNSSV
+468 TGCSSSV
-475 SHINVDVVATS
+475 SNINIDVVATS
-486 IASNLVSDPIRNQI
+486 IASSAVSDPIRNQI
-500 TALTVVSSSSDL
+500 TALTAESSSSDL

-519 LGVGVVDNL
+519 LGVGIVDNA
-528 GQALRTVK
+528 GQPLRTVK
-536 VASAKAVFPLVAK
+536 VTSGKAVFPLVAK

-564 SAIDVANIVPTTK
+564 SAIDVANIMPTTR

-603 LAAGASKAYCAVID
+603 LGAGASKTYCAVID
-617 VDASQQNFSIP
+617 VDVSQQNFTAP

-659 NDQQGQVGVGGTIV
+659 NDQQGQVSVGGTIV

-698 VPLKNDGF
+698 VPLRNDGF
-706 VYSLYY
+706 VYTLYY

-719 IDSTDQII
+719 IDSADQII

-741 LLPQTDIQLLLK
+741 LLAQADIQLLLK
-753 VQAAPSAP
+753 VQAAPSAT
-761 EGVVSQADIWIEISD
+761 EGVVSQADIVVEVSD

-791 TVATGHLQLL
+791 TVATGHLQLV

-806 NSSCI
+806 NSSC
-811 TSNLAA
+811 TTTNLAS
-817 LSYTTQLVSVKPNQ
+817 LSYSTQLVSVKPNQ
-831 CVAYKLTLKNDGSS
+831 CVVYKLTLKNDGGS

-867 IVPTGVDL
+867 IVPSGTNL
-875 SSGEKVSALVSSL
+875 SSGDKVSALVSSL
-888 DPNQEANFYFVI
+888 DPSQEANFYFVI

>member
-1 MYNIVT
+1 MKINKKKFSA
-7 YLSFIVNFVSV
+7 LSFLF
-18 CFMQGMTTRIHRALL
+18 FF
-33 GGASLLLVGVCHAFP
+33 SLEAHAFP

-87 TLLQNQNQ
+87 TLVQNQNQ
-95 YGAIGGTVNLPHVL
+95 YGVVGGAVNLPHVL
-109 TNTGNTTDRYTLSLV
+109 TNTGNTADRYTLGLV
-124 QSSNDNFDLSNVKVY
+124 QSSTDNFDLSNVKVY
-139 ADRDQNGLPD
+139 ADHDQNGLPD
-149 NTEDLLLGSIELNA
+149 NTEDLLVGSIELNA

-176 TTVAFNQLSSL
+176 TNVSFNQLSSL

-195 NATLSAQVTDTIRVV
+195 NTTLSAQVTDTIRVV
-210 DDAVISLI
+210 DDAVISLV
-218 KAQSASEGIIGDQI
+218 KAQSASEGNIGDLI

-251 DVLDDSLEYVSGSAI
+251 DVLDDSLEYVSGSAV
-266 WNQNTTALTDANDT
+266 WNQNSTALTDANDT
-280 EASENTGITYQLKPD
+280 EGSANTGIAYQLKPD
-295 GKSLEASIAAVAPLS
+295 GKSLEASITAVAPLT
-310 SGTLSFKAK
+310 SGTLAFKAK
-319 VKQGAANKIPNTAG
+319 VKQGATNKIPNTAG

-338 TDNMTV
+338 TDSTTV

-374 VGNPNS
+374 VGNPNN
-380 SPDNLVIQASLTPGQ
+380 SPDNLVIQASLKPGQ
-395 EVFFNNYVWNVGNTT
+395 EVFFNNYVWNIGNTT
-410 DVYNLSYS
+410 DTYNLSYS
-418 SSNLPSCAKVN
+418 SNNLPSCAKVN

-448 DTGSISSAAVKQI
+448 DTGSISNAAVKQI

-468 TGCNSSV
+468 TGCSSSV
-475 SHINVDVVATS
+475 SNINIDVVATS
-486 IASNLVSDPIRNQI
+486 IASSTVSDPIRNQI
-500 TALTVVSSSSDL
+500 TALTAVSSSSDL

-519 LGVGVVDNL
+519 LGVGIVDNA
-528 GQALRTVK
+528 GQPLRTVK
-536 VASAKAVFPLVAK
+536 VTSGKAVFPLVAK
-549 NNSTQANNYNLYASF
+549 NNSTQVNNYNLYASF
-564 SAIDVANIVPTTK
+564 SAIDVANIMPTTK

-603 LAAGASKAYCAVID
+603 LGAGASKAYCAVID
-617 VDASQQNFSIP
+617 VDVSQQNFIAP

-659 NDQQGQVGVGGTIV
+659 NDQQGQVSVGGTIV

-698 VPLKNDGF
+698 VPLRNDGF
-706 VYSLYY
+706 VYTLYY

-719 IDSTDQII
+719 IDSADQII

-741 LLPQTDIQLLLK
+741 LLAQADIQLLLK
-753 VQAAPSAP
+753 VQAAPSAT
-761 EGVVSQADIWIEISD
+761 EGVVSQADIVVEVSD

-791 TVATGHLQLL
+791 TVATGHLQLV

-806 NSSCI
+806 NSSC
-811 TSNLAA
+811 TTTNLAS
-817 LSYTTQLVSVKPNQ
+817 LSYSTQLVSVKPNQ
-831 CVAYKLTLKNDGSS
+831 CVVYKLTLKNDGGS

-867 IVPTGVDL
+867 IVPSGTNL
-875 SSGEKVSALVSSL
+875 SSGDKVSALVSSL
-888 DPNQEANFYFVI
+888 DPSQEANFYFVI

>member
-1 MYNIVT
+1 MT

-124 QSSNDNFDLSNVKVY
+124 QSSNDNFDLINVKVY

-195 NATLSAQVTDTIRVV
+195 NAALSAQVTDTIRVV
-210 DDAVISLI
+210 DDAVISLV
-218 KAQSASEGIIGDQI
+218 KVQSASEGNIGDQI
-232 TYTLTYRNTGTA
+232 IYTLTYRNTGTA

-251 DVLDDSLEYVSGSAI
+251 DVLDDSLDYVSGSAI

-319 VKQGAANKIPNTAG
+319 VKQGAANKIPNMAG

-338 TDNMTV
+338 TDNTTV

-468 TGCNSSV
+468 TGCSSSV

-500 TALTVVSSSSDL
+500 TALTVVASSSDL

-681 GNMAEGANAG
+681 GNIAEGANAG

-853 DVVPAYTSLVGTPV
+853 DVVPAYTSLIGTPV

>member
-1 MYNIVT
+1 
-7 YLSFIVNFVSV
+7 
-18 CFMQGMTTRIHRALL
+18 MQGMTTRIHRALL

-280 EASENTGITYQLKPD
+280 EASANTGITYQLKPD

>member
-1 MYNIVT
+1 MKINKKKFSA
-7 YLSFIVNFVSV
+7 LSFLF
-18 CFMQGMTTRIHRALL
+18 FF
-33 GGASLLLVGVCHAFP
+33 SLEAHAFP

-87 TLLQNQNQ
+87 TLVQNQNQ
-95 YGAIGGTVNLPHVL
+95 YGVVGGAVNLPHVL
-109 TNTGNTTDRYTLSLV
+109 TNTGNTADRYTLGLV
-124 QSSNDNFDLSNVKVY
+124 QSSTDNFDLSNVKVY

-149 NTEDLLLGSIELNA
+149 NTEDLLVGSIELNA

-176 TTVAFNQLSSL
+176 TNVSFNQLSSL

-210 DDAVISLI
+210 DDAVISLV
-218 KAQSASEGIIGDQI
+218 KAQSTSEGNIGDLI

-251 DVLDDSLEYVSGSAI
+251 DVLDDSLEYVSGSAV
-266 WNQNTTALTDANDT
+266 WNQNSTALTDANDT
-280 EASENTGITYQLKPD
+280 EGSANTGIAYQLKPD
-295 GKSLEASIAAVAPLS
+295 GKSLEASITAVAPLT
-310 SGTLSFKAK
+310 SGTLAFKAK
-319 VKQGAANKIPNTAG
+319 VKQGATNKIPNTAG

-338 TDNMTV
+338 TDSTTV

-366 NKSSSATN
+366 NESSSATN
-374 VGNPNS
+374 LGNPNS
-380 SPDNLVIQASLTPGQ
+380 SPDNLVVQASLKPGQ
-395 EVFFNNYVWNVGNTT
+395 EVFFNNYVWNIGNTT
-410 DVYNLSYS
+410 DTYNLSYS
-418 SSNLPSCAKVN
+418 SNNNNLPSCATVN

-448 DTGSISSAAVKQI
+448 DTGSISNAAVKQI

-468 TGCNSSV
+468 TGCSSSV
-475 SHINVDVVATS
+475 SNINIDVVATS
-486 IASNLVSDPIRNQI
+486 IASSAVSDPIRNQI
-500 TALTVVSSSSDL
+500 TALTAESSSSDL

-519 LGVGVVDNL
+519 LGVGIVDNA
-528 GQALRTVK
+528 GQPLRTVK
-536 VASAKAVFPLVAK
+536 VTSGKAVFPLVAK

-564 SAIDVANIVPTTK
+564 SAIDVANIMPTTK
-577 TGFSVKFYEGDASCQ
+577 AGFSVKFYEGDASCQ

-603 LAAGASKAYCAVID
+603 LGAGASKAYCAVID
-617 VDASQQNFSIP
+617 VDVSQQNFTAP

-634 SPVNQQA
+634 SPVNQQE

-659 NDQQGQVGVGGTIV
+659 NDQQGQVSVGGTIV

-698 VPLKNDGF
+698 VPLRNDGF
-706 VYSLYY
+706 VYTLYY

-719 IDSTDQII
+719 IDSADQII

-741 LLPQTDIQLLLK
+741 LLAQADIQLLLK
-753 VQAAPSAP
+753 VQAAPSAT
-761 EGVVSQADIWIEISD
+761 EGVVSQADIVVEVSD

-791 TVATGHLQLL
+791 TVATGHLQLV

-806 NSSCI
+806 NSGC
-811 TSNLAA
+811 TTTNLAS
-817 LSYTTQLVSVKPNQ
+817 LSYSTQLVSVKPNQ
-831 CVAYKLTLKNDGSS
+831 CVVYKLTLKNDGGS

-867 IVPTGVDL
+867 IVPSGTNL
-875 SSGEKVSALVSSL
+875 SSGDKVSALVSSL
-888 DPNQEANFYFVI
+888 DPSQEANFYFVI

>member
-280 EASENTGITYQLKPD
+280 EASANTGITYQLKPD

>member
-280 EASENTGITYQLKPD
+280 EASANTGITYQLKPD

-338 TDNMTV
+338 ADNMTV

-357 AAVYGVVLN
+357 ADVYGVVLN

-519 LGVGVVDNL
+519 LGIGVVDNL

-549 NNSTQANNYNLYASF
+549 NNSAQANNYNLYASF
-564 SAIDVANIVPTTK
+564 SAIDVANIMPTTK

-617 VDASQQNFSIP
+617 VDASQQNFSVP

-634 SPVNQQA
+634 SPINQQA

-681 GNMAEGANAG
+681 GNIAEGANAG

-761 EGVVSQADIWIEISD
+761 EGVVSQADIWVEISD

>member
-1 MYNIVT
+1 
-7 YLSFIVNFVSV
+7 
-18 CFMQGMTTRIHRALL
+18 
-33 GGASLLLVGVCHAFP
+33 
-48 QPGSYISNVASGDYT
+48 
-63 DEMGNVLLV
+63 MGNVLLV

-87 TLLQNQNQ
+87 TLVQNQNQ
-95 YGAIGGTVNLPHVL
+95 YGVVGGAVNLPHVL
-109 TNTGNTTDRYTLSLV
+109 TNTGNTADRYTLGLV
-124 QSSNDNFDLSNVKVY
+124 QSSTDNFDLSNVKVY

-149 NTEDLLLGSIELNA
+149 NTEDLLVGSIELNA

-176 TTVAFNQLSSL
+176 TNVSFNQLSSL

-195 NATLSAQVTDTIRVV
+195 NTTLSAQVTDTIRVV
-210 DDAVISLI
+210 DDAVISLV
-218 KAQSASEGIIGDQI
+218 KAQSTSEGNIGDLI

-251 DVLDDSLEYVSGSAI
+251 DVLDDSLEYVSGSAV
-266 WNQNTTALTDANDT
+266 WNQNSTALTDANDT
-280 EASENTGITYQLKPD
+280 EGSANTGISYQLKPD
-295 GKSLEASIAAVAPLS
+295 GKSLEASITAVAPLT
-310 SGTLSFKAK
+310 SGTLAFKAK
-319 VKQGAANKIPNTAG
+319 VKQGATNKIPNTAG

-338 TDNMTV
+338 TDSTTV

-366 NKSSSATN
+366 NESSSATN
-374 VGNPNS
+374 LGNPNS
-380 SPDNLVIQASLTPGQ
+380 SPDNLVVQASLKPGQ
-395 EVFFNNYVWNVGNTT
+395 EVFFNNYVWNIGNTT
-410 DVYNLSYS
+410 DTYNLSYS
-418 SSNLPSCAKVN
+418 SNNNNLPSCATVN

-448 DTGSISSAAVKQI
+448 DTGSISNAAVKQI

-468 TGCNSSV
+468 TGCSSSV
-475 SHINVDVVATS
+475 SNINIDVVATS
-486 IASNLVSDPIRNQI
+486 IASSAVSDPIRNQI
-500 TALTVVSSSSDL
+500 TALTAESSSSDL

-519 LGVGVVDNL
+519 LGVGIVDNA
-528 GQALRTVK
+528 GQPLRTVK
-536 VASAKAVFPLVAK
+536 VTSGKAVFPLVAK

-564 SAIDVANIVPTTK
+564 SAIDVANIALTAK
-577 TGFSVKFYEGDASCQ
+577 MGFSVKFYEGDASCQ

-603 LAAGASKAYCAVID
+603 LGAGASKTYCAVID
-617 VDASQQNFSIP
+617 VDASQQNFTTP

-659 NDQQGQVGVGGTIV
+659 NDQQGQVSVGGTIV

-698 VPLKNDGF
+698 VPLRNDGF
-706 VYSLYY
+706 VYTLYY

-719 IDSTDQII
+719 IDSADQII

-741 LLPQTDIQLLLK
+741 LLAQADIQLLLK
-753 VQAAPSAP
+753 VQAAPSAT
-761 EGVVSQADIWIEISD
+761 EGVVSQADIVVEVSD

-791 TVATGHLQLL
+791 TVATGHLQLV

-806 NSSCI
+806 NSSCA
-811 TSNLAA
+811 TTNLAA
-817 LSYTTQLVSVKPNQ
+817 LSYSTQLVSVKPNQ
-831 CVAYKLTLKNDGSS
+831 CVVYKLTLKNDGGS

-867 IVPTGVDL
+867 IVPSGTNL
-875 SSGEKVSALVSSL
+875 SSGDKVSALVSSL

>member
-124 QSSNDNFDLSNVKVY
+124 QSSNDNFDLINVKVY

-280 EASENTGITYQLKPD
+280 EASANTGITYQLKPD
-295 GKSLEASIAAVAPLS
+295 GKSLEASISAVAPLS

-338 TDNMTV
+338 MDNTTV
-344 KLSSFSNTVIYNL
+344 KLSSVSNTVIYNL

-468 TGCNSSV
+468 TGCSSSV

-486 IASNLVSDPIRNQI
+486 IASNLASDPIRNQI
-500 TALTVVSSSSDL
+500 TALTVISSSSDL

-681 GNMAEGANAG
+681 GNIAEGANAG